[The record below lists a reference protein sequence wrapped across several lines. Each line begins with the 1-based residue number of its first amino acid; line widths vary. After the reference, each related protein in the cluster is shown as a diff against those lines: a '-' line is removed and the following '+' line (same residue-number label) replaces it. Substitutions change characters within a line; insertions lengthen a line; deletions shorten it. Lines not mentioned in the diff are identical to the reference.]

1 MIYEYFSN
9 NFNPFN
15 QSANI
20 RILFDN
26 KKLMKKKVEARHGA
40 PLHCV
45 LSNSQWPIAKDYLTT
60 IFYLEALFCLK
71 TKVLVSALL
80 E

>member
-1 MIYEYFSN
+1 MIYEYFAN

-26 KKLMKKKVEARHGA
+26 KKLMKNYFLNEIYIKKMRCHATSHFFYWHLAIGELLPTAY
-40 PLHCV
+40 
-45 LSNSQWPIAKDYLTT
+45 SQRPKFI
-60 IFYLEALFCLK
+60 
-71 TKVLVSALL
+71 SR
-80 E
+80 

>member
-1 MIYEYFSN
+1 MIYEYFAN

-26 KKLMKKKVEARHGA
+26 KKLMKNYFLNKIYIKK
-40 PLHCV
+40 
-45 LSNSQWPIAKDYLTT
+45 
-60 IFYLEALFCLK
+60 
-71 TKVLVSALL
+71 
-80 E
+80 